1 MKIITGLNEAKQI
14 LTSNRGP
21 NFHDLS
27 PKALRKTSDAL
38 GKDVTLVEAV
48 EIILDRVRN
57 EGDSAIR
64 EISNNLGSPV
74 PENFQVTSSE
84 IRDAYKLTPQ
94 NLIEAMKLAAE
105 RIRKFH
111 ETSLETTWMDS
122 NEGYGEMIVPIQRV
136 GAYVPAGTA
145 SLFSTVLMTAIPAK
159 VAGVQDVIVCS
170 PSTSDNNTSTATL
183 VAADIAG
190 VDNIFQVGGAQAIAA
205 MAYGTESISSVD
217 LICGPGNIFVTL
229 AKKLLFGEVGIDGLY
244 GPTETMII
252 ADQHANPTLCAADLL
267 AQAEHDVLA
276 TPILI
281 TTSENLA
288 NDVQK
293 EIKIRSKSL
302 NRSEIIKESI
312 NRNGYIVVLEKLDQ
326 AFDIANQFAPEH
338 LSLMIA
344 DPSKYLDS
352 IKNAGAVFLGD
363 FSHEVLGDYVAGP
376 SHVMPTG
383 GTARFNS
390 GLNVRSFLKTI
401 PVVAINSDESKKLN
415 EAASILARAEK
426 LTGHAEAAEIR
437 QELL

>member
-1 MKIITGLNEAKQI
+1 MKIINGHKEAKQI
-14 LTSNRGP
+14 LTSNRSFNLQNP
-21 NFHDLS
+21 S
-27 PKALRKTSDAL
+27 PKTLRKTSEAL
-38 GKDVTLVEAV
+38 GKDVTLIEAV

-64 EISNNLGSPV
+64 EISNNLGSPA
-74 PENFQVTSSE
+74 PEKFQVDSSE
-84 IRDAYKLTPQ
+84 IRNAYKLIPE

-122 NEGYGEMIVPIQRV
+122 DEGYGEMIVPIRSV

-159 VAGVQDVIVCS
+159 VAGVQDVTVCT
-170 PSTSDNNTSTATL
+170 PSTSTNNTNAATL
-183 VAADIAG
+183 VASDIAG
-190 VDNIFQVGGAQAIAA
+190 VDKIFQVGGAQAIAA

-217 LICGPGNIFVTL
+217 LICGPGNIFVTV

-267 AQAEHDVLA
+267 AQAEHDILA

-281 TTSENLA
+281 TTSQNLA

-293 EIKIRSKSL
+293 EIEIRSKSL
-302 NRSEIIKESI
+302 KRSEIIKEAI
-312 NRNGYIVVLEKLDQ
+312 NRNGYIVVLEELDQ
-326 AFDIANQFAPEH
+326 ALDIANQFAPEH

-344 DPSKYLDS
+344 DPSKYLAN
-352 IKNAGAVFLGD
+352 IKNAGAIFLGD

-401 PVVAINSDESKKLN
+401 PVVAISSDKSKKLD
-415 EAASILARAEK
+415 EAASILGRAEG
-426 LTGHAEAAEIR
+426 LTAHAEAAEIR